1 MNVLSGFHGAVWLGW
16 LAGVLAAQ
24 TAMAIPPM
32 VSHVSDPAGLLA
44 TERLGV
50 TDLEAKLAD
59 YEART
64 GIRILVQFHA
74 KSPPADE
81 DRVPGAYMRGLSGQL
96 GTLQHGVLVVY
107 FADDPDWRIWVGND
121 LAARFAGKPGTVEE
135 LTASKAIHEVKE
147 ALFSAAQAKAE
158 ATFGALQKAS
168 APGQPPGKAHH
179 LELWTDALVDALM
192 ARLKA
197 R

>member
-16 LAGVLAAQ
+16 LAGVLVAQ
-24 TAMAIPPM
+24 SAMAIPPI

-64 GIRILVQFHA
+64 GVRILVQFHA
-74 KSPPADE
+74 KAPPTDE
-81 DRVPGAYMRGLSGQL
+81 DRVPGAYMRALSEQL
-96 GTLQHGVLVVY
+96 GTRPHGVLLVY
-107 FADDPDWRIWVGND
+107 FADDPDWRIWIGDD
-121 LAARFAGKPGTVEE
+121 LAATFAGKPGTVAE

-147 ALFSAAQAKAE
+147 ALLSAAQAKADAAFTE
-158 ATFGALQKAS
+158 LQKTS
-168 APGQPPGKAHH
+168 APGQQPSKAHH
-179 LELWTDALVDALM
+179 LELWTEALVDALM

-197 R
+197 P